1 MQPGGA
7 GGPGMAASDAALVLK
22 AYAVVWSM
30 VHEAFT
36 TRSQGDD
43 QATKAK
49 LQQMAICGSE
59 IWEPWA

>member
-1 MQPGGA
+1 
-7 GGPGMAASDAALVLK
+7 MAASDAALVLK